1 MVRYNRNILLQEEIM
16 STKIDGALL
25 NEILEETPATQNI
38 MLMGKHGIGK
48 SQILENF
55 FSKKGCKVVPLF
67 LGQMSDPGDIIGIPH
82 KNEATGHTEF
92 MPPYWFP
99 TDDTPVVL
107 FLDELNRARPE
118 VLQTIMDLA
127 LNRTLAGRSLPKG
140 SRIISA
146 VNCGEEYQLTDLD
159 PALVSRFNIYEFVPS
174 VQDWLLWAN
183 KNGIDERV
191 ISYISENPKA
201 LDNQAAVEDLD
212 NLEKTPDRRGW
223 ARVSEIISG
232 KAVLTQSHKS
242 IIAGIIG
249 GIGAGRFFEFLD
261 TNHILTAKELLL
273 GSMRDN
279 MFKLQTYKTPQ
290 LATIN
295 DAIFVFLE
303 SAKYTEDDKA
313 LMAQNLT
320 AYFNFLEE
328 KKLREAM
335 AHFANMFSGTSYPN
349 ALVFIIGE
357 CPDLY
362 AKMTKFVSE
371 IK

>member
-1 MVRYNRNILLQEEIM
+1 MSVR
-16 STKIDGALL
+16 IDGNLL
-25 NEILEETPATQNI
+25 LEILEETPANQNI

-48 SQILENF
+48 SQILEKF
-55 FSKKGCKVVPLF
+55 YTAKGCKVVSLF
-67 LGQMSDPGDIIGIPH
+67 LGQMSDPGDLIGIPH
-82 KNEATGHTEF
+82 KNEETDHTEF

-127 LNRTLAGRSLPKG
+127 LNRKLAGRSLPAG

-146 VNCGEEYQLTDLD
+146 VNNGEEYQLTDLD

-183 KNGIDERV
+183 KNGIDERIV
-191 ISYISENPKA
+191 TYISSNPKA
-201 LDNQAAVEDLD
+201 LDNQTAVEDLE

-223 ARVSEIISG
+223 VRVSEIIKG
-232 KAVLTQSHKS
+232 KDVLKNSHKS
-242 IIAGIIG
+242 MIAGIIG
-249 GIGAGRFFEFLD
+249 GVGASRFFDFLD
-261 TNHILTAKELLL
+261 HNHILTAKELLQGNFEL
-273 GSMRDN
+273 N
-279 MFKLQTYKTPQ
+279 KIKLDSYKTPQ
-290 LATIN
+290 FATIN
-295 DAIFVFLE
+295 DAVFVYLE
-303 SAKYTEDDKA
+303 SNKYGDKDKGI
-313 LMAQNLT
+313 MSQNLA
-320 AYFNFLEE
+320 AYFNYLEG

-335 AHFANMFSGTSYPN
+335 AHFANMFSGTMYPN

-357 CPDLY
+357 CPELY
-362 AKMTKFVSE
+362 SKMTKFVAE